1 MKKIYLLFVMLT
13 LALGVFAQSKGKN
26 AMTLRLVD
34 IKVTDGTLVNI
45 AKEQEAKGNTK
56 PMDMIRIYE
65 GNVRAKLDEVAK
77 ASGRFEISDENALEA
92 LTRDAEASLF
102 MKMSRAEKIE
112 YVSSKQND
120 YTLSCDINSCQFTR
134 RAGGAGYSCVLRLKV
149 SITDA
154 YFQAKYTGITCVTRR
169 AGGAGYSCV
178 LRLKV
183 SISDARDST
192 AAALISREFIS
203 DIKKTAIRPNRD
215 AACQEALATLTEPL
229 TDFFLNNIPVYGL
242 LGYEGDEYVITCGE
256 SLNIRKGDQF
266 QVSLIKYS
274 GGERQSEVVGAVKV
288 QDLRASTSAV
298 SFTEG
303 KDRIIELIPTL
314 DANSFLQCR
323 LLLLKSR

>member
-65 GNVRAKLDEVAK
+65 GNVRAKL
-77 ASGRFEISDENALEA
+77 EA

-120 YTLSCDINSCQFTR
+120 YTLSCDINSCQF
-134 RAGGAGYSCVLRLKV
+134 
-149 SITDA
+149 
-154 YFQAKYTGITCVTRR
+154 TRR

>member
-1 MKKIYLLFVMLT
+1 M
-13 LALGVFAQSKGKN
+13 
-26 AMTLRLVD
+26 
-34 IKVTDGTLVNI
+34 
-45 AKEQEAKGNTK
+45 
-56 PMDMIRIYE
+56 
-65 GNVRAKLDEVAK
+65 
-77 ASGRFEISDENALEA
+77 
-92 LTRDAEASLF
+92 
-102 MKMSRAEKIE
+102 
-112 YVSSKQND
+112 
-120 YTLSCDINSCQFTR
+120 
-134 RAGGAGYSCVLRLKV
+134 
-149 SITDA
+149 
-154 YFQAKYTGITCVTRR
+154 
-169 AGGAGYSCV
+169 
-178 LRLKV
+178 KV